1 MTDEE
6 LLDVIEKAAKE
17 GATSLNLSEKK
28 LTTLPKEIGNL
39 NDLTELYL
47 NYNQLTALPAEFR
60 NLTHLTALYLGRNP
74 LTSPPPEIVE
84 QGAQAVLAYL
94 REQL

>member
-1 MTDEE
+1 MTNEE

-39 NDLTELYL
+39 
-47 NYNQLTALPAEFR
+47 
-60 NLTHLTALYLGRNP
+60 THLTALSLNDNP
-74 LTSPPPEIVE
+74 LISPPQEIVQ
-84 QGAQAVLAYL
+84 QGAQVILAYL
-94 REQL
+94 REQCQNN